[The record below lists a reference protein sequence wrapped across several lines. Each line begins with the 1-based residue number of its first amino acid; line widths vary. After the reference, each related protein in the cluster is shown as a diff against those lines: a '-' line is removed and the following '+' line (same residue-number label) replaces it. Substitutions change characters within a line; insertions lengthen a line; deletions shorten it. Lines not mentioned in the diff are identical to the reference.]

1 MAFSFPEPTSL
12 AGNLWRGVL
21 GGPAWIYGVGVRV
34 RAAAY
39 GRGWIE
45 TVRVP
50 VPVFCLGNLTVGGS
64 GKTPG
69 VLWLVGLLQRLGH
82 RPAVVSR
89 GYGRRAPGTLLVHNR
104 GEPLPTVDQMGDEP
118 RLIARRTGVPL
129 AVGADRAL
137 VCERAFDEFRPD
149 CLVMDDGF
157 QHRRIYRDRD
167 WLCFDSRRA
176 YETGVEKRPAPLLPA
191 GPWREP
197 LDAMDRAHG
206 IFITRAERLSPPQR
220 DALADRFEKRGIRC
234 SFVESRV
241 TVAPPEGSSA
251 PSEAAG
257 PHRWLALSA
266 LGDPASFEES
276 LARDGSDVAAI
287 RYRDHHVFSQRE
299 TARAF
304 ERAEREHRRVI
315 VTEKDRDRLP
325 PGFSPW
331 VARLDW
337 HVVKEEMWASEIE
350 SVFS

>member
-1 MAFSFPEPTSL
+1 MAAVGSRQCVSLSLFSVWETL
-12 AGNLWRGVL
+12 RW
-21 GGPAWIYGVGVRV
+21 VGR
-34 RAAAY
+34 
-39 GRGWIE
+39 E
-45 TVRVP
+45 
-50 VPVFCLGNLTVGGS
+50 
-64 GKTPG
+64 KTPG

-82 RPAVVSR
+82 RPVVVSR
-89 GYGRRAPGTLLVHNR
+89 GYGRRETATLLIPNR
-104 GEPLPTVDQMGDEP
+104 GEPLAAVDQMGDEP

-137 VCERAFDEFRPD
+137 ACELAFDEFRPD

-167 WLCFDSRRA
+167 WLCFDGRRA
-176 YETGVEKRPAPLLPA
+176 YETWVDNRPAPLLPA

-197 LDAMDRAHG
+197 LGAMDRAHG

-220 DALADRFEKRGIRC
+220 DRLADRFQKRGIRF

-241 TVAPPEGSSA
+241 TVAPPEGSSV
-251 PSEAAG
+251 PNQAAD

-266 LGDPASFEES
+266 LGDATSFEES
-276 LARDGSDVAAI
+276 LARDGSDVGAI

-304 ERAEREHRRVI
+304 ERAERERRMVI
-315 VTEKDRDRLP
+315 VTEKDQERLP

-337 HVVKEEMWASEIE
+337 HVNEEETWVSEIE

>member
-1 MAFSFPEPTSL
+1 MAFSFPQPTSL
-12 AGNLWRGVL
+12 VGYLWRGVF
-21 GGPAWIYGVGVRV
+21 GGPAWVYGVGMRV
-34 RAAAY
+34 RSAAY

-45 TVRVP
+45 IVRVP

-82 RPAVVSR
+82 RPAVISR
-89 GYGRRAPGTLLVHNR
+89 GYGRRETGPLLVPNR

-129 AVGADRAL
+129 AVGTDRAL
-137 VCERAFDEFRPD
+137 AGERAYDEFRPD

-167 WLCFDSRRA
+167 WLCFDGRRA
-176 YETGVEKRPAPLLPA
+176 YETVVDNRPAPLLPA

-197 LDAMDRAHG
+197 LSGMDRAHG
-206 IFITRAERLSPPQR
+206 IFITRAERLSVSQR
-220 DALADRFEKRGIRC
+220 EALANQLIKRGIRF

-241 TVAPPEGSSA
+241 TWASPDGTQST
-251 PSEAAG
+251 G
-257 PHRWLALSA
+257 PQRWLALSG
-266 LGDPASFEES
+266 LGDPASFEQS

-287 RYRDHHVFSQRE
+287 RYRDHHVFSEQE

-304 ERAEREHRRVI
+304 ERAQREHRRVI
-315 VTEKDRDRLP
+315 VTEKDRERLP
-325 PGFSPW
+325 AGFSPW

-337 HVVKEEMWASEIE
+337 HVNEEETWVSEIE